1 MSVDGKGLL
10 VIISAPSGAGKDAS
24 IERLVKKVP
33 DAVVYVTATSRKPR
47 PGEVDGVRYYF
58 YTPEKFRQ
66 EIEAGNFFEWSIVH
80 GEFKGVR
87 RDILGDTLRDHK
99 IVIVKPDPQGM
110 RKIKSQLPEA
120 LTIFIMPPSIEAL
133 QRRLEHRGTETP
145 EQRAV
150 RLRNAEIEMAAA
162 PEYDYVVV
170 NEDGKLDETVDK
182 IAEIIK
188 KEAKRPRHYELRRR
202 VPLRSRSSPAFGAQR
217 ARSPIRCPKLSCSS
231 LGSSFVSGSARVPS
245 QASSYGSMRRTRE
258 RSARSTRSCTRSRC
272 SDRTSSLSRRGSR
285 PSTAPASPTRY
296 ARCCRPLS
304 RAARASVCPP
314 RVVTGVK
321 PSSH

>member
-1 MSVDGKGLL
+1 VSVDGKGLL
-10 VIISAPSGAGKDAS
+10 VIISAPSAGGKDTV
-24 IERLVKKVP
+24 IDRLVPKLD

-58 YTPEKFRQ
+58 YSPEKFRQ

-87 RDILGDTLRDHK
+87 GDILGDTLRSHK

-120 LTIFIMPPSIEAL
+120 LTIFIMPPSVESL
-133 QRRLEHRGTETP
+133 RRRLTTRGTETA
-145 EQRAV
+145 EQREV

-170 NEDGKLDETVDK
+170 NEDGKIDETAEQ

-188 KEAKRPRHYELRRR
+188 KEAKRPRHYDL
-202 VPLRSRSSPAFGAQR
+202 
-217 ARSPIRCPKLSCSS
+217 
-231 LGSSFVSGSARVPS
+231 
-245 QASSYGSMRRTRE
+245 
-258 RSARSTRSCTRSRC
+258 
-272 SDRTSSLSRRGSR
+272 
-285 PSTAPASPTRY
+285 
-296 ARCCRPLS
+296 
-304 RAARASVCPP
+304 
-314 RVVTGVK
+314 
-321 PSSH
+321 